1 MHLVTGEGQ
10 PAAGTRALPWATT
23 ATRVPRWHLV
33 PRFVILGITPEGFA
47 LGPSANTL
55 QTRAFSSA
63 LPVRS
68 GMMQEESDLRTS
80 RASIPR
86 YSGKAPHPHLYFK
99 LLLLKLTLNKFE
111 VSHCAEF
118 APERNIMGV
127 LQCLAKESKAKRDK
141 VICPRPPC

>member
-1 MHLVTGEGQ
+1 MDLVTGEGQ

-33 PRFVILGITPEGFA
+33 PRFVIPGITPEGFA

-63 LPVRS
+63 LP

-86 YSGKAPHPHLYFK
+86 YSGKA
-99 LLLLKLTLNKFE
+99 LL
-111 VSHCAEF
+111 
-118 APERNIMGV
+118 
-127 LQCLAKESKAKRDK
+127 
-141 VICPRPPC
+141 

>member
-1 MHLVTGEGQ
+1 MDLVTGEGQ

-33 PRFVILGITPEGFA
+33 PRFVIPGITPEGFA

-55 QTRAFSSA
+55 QTFSSA

-68 GMMQEESDLRTS
+68 GMMQEEGDLRTS

-86 YSGKAPHPHLYFK
+86 YSGKA
-99 LLLLKLTLNKFE
+99 LL
-111 VSHCAEF
+111 
-118 APERNIMGV
+118 
-127 LQCLAKESKAKRDK
+127 
-141 VICPRPPC
+141 